1 MKAWKTLVLTCG
13 CSLLLGHCASQ
24 DEIRRLEYQL
34 RAVNRKVDEVQN
46 TTADQLQ
53 KRQANASSRLEETQG
68 EVQQMRALLDE
79 NMQLNSQLRERYK
92 QLESSVQ
99 TTVKTGVETH
109 EGRIKH
115 LEERQETLAKELDQ
129 LRQGRA
135 REAELRA
142 KEAAAKADEAL
153 RKASAVAGGTVQA
166 DKRKTK
172 PEAAPGK
179 TLTTGPTPAAA
190 PTAALAPAPAAATP
204 APAAATPAPTAAPA
218 PAAADLY
225 SQGKAK
231 YTAGQYREAYS
242 VLERHLGSNPSSE
255 SQAETLFLM
264 GESQFQQKEYDL
276 AILDYQKVVTGHA
289 RHGRAPDA
297 LLKQAMAFEKLTDN
311 ETAKILYKKLV
322 EEYKNTPQ
330 AEAARQRLEKM

>member
-24 DEIRRLEYQL
+24 DEISRLEYQL

-68 EVQQMRALLDE
+68 EVQQLRALLDE

-109 EGRIKH
+109 EARIKH

-142 KEAAAKADEAL
+142 KEASAKADEAL

-172 PEAAPGK
+172 PETTGK
-179 TLTTGPTPAAA
+179 TLTTGPTAAAA
-190 PTAALAPAPAAATP
+190 PTATLATAPAPAAA
-204 APAAATPAPTAAPA
+204 APAPTAAAAPA

-231 YTAGQYREAYS
+231 YSAGQYREAYS
-242 VLERHLGSNPSSE
+242 VLERHLGSNPSSD

-311 ETAKILYKKLV
+311 ETAKILYKKLL

-330 AEAARQRLEKM
+330 AEAAKQRLEKM

>member
-1 MKAWKTLVLTCG
+1 MNVWKTIALTCG

-24 DEIRRLEYQL
+24 DEISRLEYQL

-53 KRQANASSRLEETQG
+53 KKQASASSRLEETQG
-68 EVQQMRALLDE
+68 EVQQLRALLDE

-129 LRQGRA
+129 LRQGRV
-135 REAELRA
+135 READLRA
-142 KEAAAKADEAL
+142 KEAAAKADEAQ
-153 RKASAVAGGTVQA
+153 RKAAAAAGGPVQA

-172 PEAAPGK
+172 PETGK
-179 TLTTGPTPAAA
+179 TLTAGAPAAAAPAAELTKTPPPAAAA
-190 PTAALAPAPAAATP
+190 PTAPPA
-204 APAAATPAPTAAPA
+204 
-218 PAAADLY
+218 AAADLY

-231 YTAGQYREAYS
+231 YSAGQYREAYS
-242 VLERHLGSNPSSE
+242 TLEKHLGSNPSSD